1 MNIVSKISAA
11 TLLLFSSSSCNA
23 QIKNAKTEIVKI
35 YGNCEMCEK
44 TIETAGNVKKVANV
58 EWNKDSK
65 MATITY
71 DSIKTNQDEIL
82 KRIAL
87 AGYDSDKFLAPDD
100 VYSKLA
106 GCCQYERVKKTAIVS
121 TAVIEDH
128 SMHNQENVVETK
140 QEVNQLKTIFES
152 YFALKD
158 ALVKSDGKLVSTL
171 AKDVL
176 ANINSVKMEKL
187 SSEEHTVWMK
197 VMSSLKSNT
206 EKIVATT
213 IIEKQRVV
221 FMDLS
226 ANFYALLKVSKQDYS
241 IYYQN
246 CPMKTT
252 QCTIKKTYEVNQ
264 LKKKVSFKN
273 SDGKLVSTF
282 VAVKMEKLSSEEHTV
297 WMKVMSSLKSNTEKI
312 VATTIIEKQ
321 RVVFMDL
328 SANFYALL
336 KVSKQDYSIYY
347 QNCPMYNDG
356 KGANWLSKEN
366 AVKNPYY
373 GSQMLTCGKT
383 VETIK

>member
-1 MNIVSKISAA
+1 MNVISKIAA
-11 TLLLFSSSSCNA
+11 VTILLFSFSSCNA
-23 QIKNAKTEIVKI
+23 QIKNARTESVKI

-44 TIETAGNVKKVANV
+44 NIEAAGNVKKIATVD
-58 EWNKDSK
+58 WNKDTK

-71 DSIKTNQDEIL
+71 DITKTNQDEIL

-106 GCCQYERVKKTAIVS
+106 GCCQYERVNKTAIVS

-140 QEVNQLKTIFES
+140 PEVNQMKTIFES

-158 ALVKSDGKLVSTL
+158 ALVKSDGKLASTI
-171 AKDVL
+171 AKDLL

-206 EKIVATT
+206 EKIAAT
-213 IIEKQRVV
+213 ISIEKQRVV
-221 FMDLS
+221 FMDMS
-226 ANFYALLKVSKQDYS
+226 AN
-241 IYYQN
+241 IY
-246 CPMKTT
+246 
-252 QCTIKKTYEVNQ
+252 
-264 LKKKVSFKN
+264 
-273 SDGKLVSTF
+273 D
-282 VAVKMEKLSSEEHTV
+282 
-297 WMKVMSSLKSNTEKI
+297 
-312 VATTIIEKQ
+312 
-321 RVVFMDL
+321 
-328 SANFYALL
+328 LL

>member
-1 MNIVSKISAA
+1 MNLISKISAA
-11 TLLLFSSSSCNA
+11 TILLFSFSSCNA
-23 QIKNAKTEIVKI
+23 QIKNTKTESVKI

-44 TIETAGNVKKVANV
+44 TIETAGSVKKVANV

-106 GCCQYERVKKTAIVS
+106 GCCQYERVNKTAIVS

-246 CPMKTT
+246 CPM
-252 QCTIKKTYEVNQ
+252 
-264 LKKKVSFKN
+264 
-273 SDGKLVSTF
+273 
-282 VAVKMEKLSSEEHTV
+282 
-297 WMKVMSSLKSNTEKI
+297 
-312 VATTIIEKQ
+312 
-321 RVVFMDL
+321 
-328 SANFYALL
+328 
-336 KVSKQDYSIYY
+336 
-347 QNCPMYNDG
+347 YNDG

>member
-1 MNIVSKISAA
+1 MNLISKISAA
-11 TLLLFSSSSCNA
+11 TILLFSFSSCNA
-23 QIKNAKTEIVKI
+23 QIKNTKTESVKI

-206 EKIVATT
+206 EKIA
-213 IIEKQRVV
+213 
-221 FMDLS
+221 
-226 ANFYALLKVSKQDYS
+226 
-241 IYYQN
+241 
-246 CPMKTT
+246 
-252 QCTIKKTYEVNQ
+252 
-264 LKKKVSFKN
+264 
-273 SDGKLVSTF
+273 
-282 VAVKMEKLSSEEHTV
+282 
-297 WMKVMSSLKSNTEKI
+297 
-312 VATTIIEKQ
+312 ATTIIEKQ

>member
-106 GCCQYERVKKTAIVS
+106 GCCQYERVNKTAIVS

-171 AKDVL
+171 AKDLL

-206 EKIVATT
+206 EKIA
-213 IIEKQRVV
+213 
-221 FMDLS
+221 
-226 ANFYALLKVSKQDYS
+226 
-241 IYYQN
+241 
-246 CPMKTT
+246 
-252 QCTIKKTYEVNQ
+252 
-264 LKKKVSFKN
+264 
-273 SDGKLVSTF
+273 
-282 VAVKMEKLSSEEHTV
+282 
-297 WMKVMSSLKSNTEKI
+297 
-312 VATTIIEKQ
+312 ATTIIEKQ

>member
-1 MNIVSKISAA
+1 MNLISKISAA

-35 YGNCEMCEK
+35 YGNCELCEK

-106 GCCQYERVKKTAIVS
+106 GCCQYERVNKTAIVS

-206 EKIVATT
+206 EKIA
-213 IIEKQRVV
+213 
-221 FMDLS
+221 
-226 ANFYALLKVSKQDYS
+226 
-241 IYYQN
+241 
-246 CPMKTT
+246 
-252 QCTIKKTYEVNQ
+252 
-264 LKKKVSFKN
+264 
-273 SDGKLVSTF
+273 
-282 VAVKMEKLSSEEHTV
+282 
-297 WMKVMSSLKSNTEKI
+297 
-312 VATTIIEKQ
+312 ATTIIEKQ

>member
-106 GCCQYERVKKTAIVS
+106 GCCQYERVNKTAIVS

-206 EKIVATT
+206 EKIA
-213 IIEKQRVV
+213 
-221 FMDLS
+221 
-226 ANFYALLKVSKQDYS
+226 
-241 IYYQN
+241 
-246 CPMKTT
+246 
-252 QCTIKKTYEVNQ
+252 
-264 LKKKVSFKN
+264 
-273 SDGKLVSTF
+273 
-282 VAVKMEKLSSEEHTV
+282 
-297 WMKVMSSLKSNTEKI
+297 
-312 VATTIIEKQ
+312 ATTIIEKQ

>member
-1 MNIVSKISAA
+1 MNLISKISAA
-11 TLLLFSSSSCNA
+11 TILLFSFSSCNA
-23 QIKNAKTEIVKI
+23 QIKNTKTESVKI

-58 EWNKDSK
+58 DWNKDSK

-246 CPMKTT
+246 CPM
-252 QCTIKKTYEVNQ
+252 
-264 LKKKVSFKN
+264 
-273 SDGKLVSTF
+273 
-282 VAVKMEKLSSEEHTV
+282 
-297 WMKVMSSLKSNTEKI
+297 
-312 VATTIIEKQ
+312 
-321 RVVFMDL
+321 
-328 SANFYALL
+328 
-336 KVSKQDYSIYY
+336 
-347 QNCPMYNDG
+347 YNDG

>member
-1 MNIVSKISAA
+1 
-11 TLLLFSSSSCNA
+11 
-23 QIKNAKTEIVKI
+23 
-35 YGNCEMCEK
+35 MCEK

-206 EKIVATT
+206 EKIA
-213 IIEKQRVV
+213 
-221 FMDLS
+221 
-226 ANFYALLKVSKQDYS
+226 
-241 IYYQN
+241 
-246 CPMKTT
+246 
-252 QCTIKKTYEVNQ
+252 
-264 LKKKVSFKN
+264 
-273 SDGKLVSTF
+273 
-282 VAVKMEKLSSEEHTV
+282 
-297 WMKVMSSLKSNTEKI
+297 
-312 VATTIIEKQ
+312 ATTIIEKQ

>member
-1 MNIVSKISAA
+1 MNLTSKISAA
-11 TLLLFSSSSCNA
+11 TILLFSFSSCNA
-23 QIKNAKTEIVKI
+23 QIKNTKTESVKI

-44 TIETAGNVKKVANV
+44 TIETAGSVKKIANV
-58 EWNKDSK
+58 DWNKDTK

-71 DSIKTNQDEIL
+71 DSTKTNQDEIL

-106 GCCQYERVKKTAIVS
+106 GCCQYERVNKTAIVS

-206 EKIVATT
+206 EKIA
-213 IIEKQRVV
+213 
-221 FMDLS
+221 
-226 ANFYALLKVSKQDYS
+226 
-241 IYYQN
+241 
-246 CPMKTT
+246 
-252 QCTIKKTYEVNQ
+252 
-264 LKKKVSFKN
+264 
-273 SDGKLVSTF
+273 
-282 VAVKMEKLSSEEHTV
+282 
-297 WMKVMSSLKSNTEKI
+297 
-312 VATTIIEKQ
+312 ATTIIEKQ

>member
-100 VYSKLA
+100 VYSILA

-206 EKIVATT
+206 EKIA
-213 IIEKQRVV
+213 
-221 FMDLS
+221 
-226 ANFYALLKVSKQDYS
+226 
-241 IYYQN
+241 
-246 CPMKTT
+246 
-252 QCTIKKTYEVNQ
+252 
-264 LKKKVSFKN
+264 
-273 SDGKLVSTF
+273 
-282 VAVKMEKLSSEEHTV
+282 
-297 WMKVMSSLKSNTEKI
+297 
-312 VATTIIEKQ
+312 ATTIIEKQ

>member
-1 MNIVSKISAA
+1 MNLISKISAA
-11 TLLLFSSSSCNA
+11 AILLFSFSSCNA
-23 QIKNAKTEIVKI
+23 QMKNVKTETVKI

-44 TIETAGNVKKVANV
+44 TIEGAGNVKKVAEV
-58 EWNKDSK
+58 DWNKDSK

-71 DSIKTNQDEIL
+71 DSTKTNQDEIL

-106 GCCQYERVKKTAIVS
+106 GCCQYERVNKTAIVS

-152 YFALKD
+152 YFTLKD
-158 ALVKSDGKLVSTL
+158 ALIKSDGKLSATL
-171 AKDVL
+171 AKDL
-176 ANINSVKMEKL
+176 LTNINSVKMDKL
-187 SSEEHTVWMK
+187 SSEEHSVWMK
-197 VMSSLKSNT
+197 VMSSIKSNS
-206 EKIVATT
+206 EKIAATT
-213 IIEKQRVV
+213 SIEKQRIV

-226 ANFYALLKVSKQDYS
+226 ANFYD
-241 IYYQN
+241 
-246 CPMKTT
+246 
-252 QCTIKKTYEVNQ
+252 
-264 LKKKVSFKN
+264 
-273 SDGKLVSTF
+273 
-282 VAVKMEKLSSEEHTV
+282 
-297 WMKVMSSLKSNTEKI
+297 
-312 VATTIIEKQ
+312 
-321 RVVFMDL
+321 
-328 SANFYALL
+328 LL

-383 VETIK
+383 IETIK

>member
-106 GCCQYERVKKTAIVS
+106 GCCQYERVNKTAIVS

-226 ANFYALLKVSKQDYS
+226 ANFYD
-241 IYYQN
+241 
-246 CPMKTT
+246 
-252 QCTIKKTYEVNQ
+252 
-264 LKKKVSFKN
+264 
-273 SDGKLVSTF
+273 
-282 VAVKMEKLSSEEHTV
+282 
-297 WMKVMSSLKSNTEKI
+297 
-312 VATTIIEKQ
+312 
-321 RVVFMDL
+321 
-328 SANFYALL
+328 LL

>member
-1 MNIVSKISAA
+1 MNLISKISAA
-11 TLLLFSSSSCNA
+11 TILLFSFSSCNA
-23 QIKNAKTEIVKI
+23 QIKNTKTESVKI

-44 TIETAGNVKKVANV
+44 TIETAGSVKKIANV
-58 EWNKDSK
+58 DWNKDTK

-71 DSIKTNQDEIL
+71 DSTKTNQDEIL

-106 GCCQYERVKKTAIVS
+106 GCCQYERVNKTAIVS

-158 ALVKSDGKLVSTL
+158 ALVKSDGKLSATL

-206 EKIVATT
+206 EKIA
-213 IIEKQRVV
+213 
-221 FMDLS
+221 
-226 ANFYALLKVSKQDYS
+226 
-241 IYYQN
+241 
-246 CPMKTT
+246 
-252 QCTIKKTYEVNQ
+252 
-264 LKKKVSFKN
+264 
-273 SDGKLVSTF
+273 
-282 VAVKMEKLSSEEHTV
+282 
-297 WMKVMSSLKSNTEKI
+297 
-312 VATTIIEKQ
+312 ATTIIEKQ

>member
-206 EKIVATT
+206 EKIA
-213 IIEKQRVV
+213 
-221 FMDLS
+221 
-226 ANFYALLKVSKQDYS
+226 
-241 IYYQN
+241 
-246 CPMKTT
+246 
-252 QCTIKKTYEVNQ
+252 
-264 LKKKVSFKN
+264 
-273 SDGKLVSTF
+273 
-282 VAVKMEKLSSEEHTV
+282 
-297 WMKVMSSLKSNTEKI
+297 
-312 VATTIIEKQ
+312 ATTIIEKQ

-366 AVKNPYY
+366 TVKNPYY

>member
-1 MNIVSKISAA
+1 MNLISKISAA

-206 EKIVATT
+206 EKIA
-213 IIEKQRVV
+213 
-221 FMDLS
+221 
-226 ANFYALLKVSKQDYS
+226 
-241 IYYQN
+241 
-246 CPMKTT
+246 
-252 QCTIKKTYEVNQ
+252 
-264 LKKKVSFKN
+264 
-273 SDGKLVSTF
+273 
-282 VAVKMEKLSSEEHTV
+282 
-297 WMKVMSSLKSNTEKI
+297 
-312 VATTIIEKQ
+312 ATTIIEKQ

>member
-44 TIETAGNVKKVANV
+44 TIKTAGNVKKVANV

-246 CPMKTT
+246 CPM
-252 QCTIKKTYEVNQ
+252 
-264 LKKKVSFKN
+264 
-273 SDGKLVSTF
+273 
-282 VAVKMEKLSSEEHTV
+282 
-297 WMKVMSSLKSNTEKI
+297 
-312 VATTIIEKQ
+312 
-321 RVVFMDL
+321 
-328 SANFYALL
+328 
-336 KVSKQDYSIYY
+336 
-347 QNCPMYNDG
+347 YNDG

>member
-1 MNIVSKISAA
+1 MNLISKISAA
-11 TLLLFSSSSCNA
+11 TILLFSFSSCNA
-23 QIKNAKTEIVKI
+23 QIKNAKTERIKI

-44 TIETAGNVKKVANV
+44 TIETAGIVKKIANV
-58 EWNKDSK
+58 DWNKDSK

-71 DSIKTNQDEIL
+71 DSTKTNQDGIL

-106 GCCQYERVKKTAIVS
+106 GCCQYERVNKTAIVS
-121 TAVIEDH
+121 TAIIEDH

-140 QEVNQLKTIFES
+140 QKVNQLKTIFES

-158 ALVKSDGKLVSTL
+158 ALVKSDGKLASTP
-171 AKDVL
+171 AKDLL

-206 EKIVATT
+206 EKMSETASV
-213 IIEKQRVV
+213 EKQRIA

-226 ANFYALLKVSKQDYS
+226 AYFYDLLKVGKQE
-241 IYYQN
+241 N
-246 CPMKTT
+246 
-252 QCTIKKTYEVNQ
+252 
-264 LKKKVSFKN
+264 
-273 SDGKLVSTF
+273 
-282 VAVKMEKLSSEEHTV
+282 A
-297 WMKVMSSLKSNTEKI
+297 
-312 VATTIIEKQ
+312 
-321 RVVFMDL
+321 
-328 SANFYALL
+328 
-336 KVSKQDYSIYY
+336 IYY

-356 KGANWLSKEN
+356 KGANWLSKESTI
-366 AVKNPYY
+366 KNPYY